1 MQFGGL
7 DCMITKGVTEY
18 IIHCEYCYNE
28 DVTHEKS
35 KADAIKTFKKKGWG
49 VWPTMTIC
57 EYCLRH

>member
-1 MQFGGL
+1 
-7 DCMITKGVTEY
+7 MITKGVTEY